1 MFSSLKTAKIPTLRQ
16 VREKKVVAAAKSRLG
31 CRYVYGSTGPTTF
44 DCSGLTRWTYKK
56 IGINLPH
63 SSSSQ
68 RSKGKKVSIKKLKV
82 GDVVWRPGHVGL
94 YVGNGKVIH
103 APHTG
108 ARVRYTKAK
117 TFKVGLR
124 FF

>member
-1 MFSSLKTAKIPTLRQ
+1 M
-16 VREKKVVAAAKSRLG
+16 
-31 CRYVYGSTGPTTF
+31 Y
-44 DCSGLTRWTYKK
+44 
-56 IGINLPH
+56 
-63 SSSSQ
+63 
-68 RSKGKKVSIKKLKV
+68 KKLKV

-117 TFKVGLR
+117 PLTFL
-124 FF
+124 